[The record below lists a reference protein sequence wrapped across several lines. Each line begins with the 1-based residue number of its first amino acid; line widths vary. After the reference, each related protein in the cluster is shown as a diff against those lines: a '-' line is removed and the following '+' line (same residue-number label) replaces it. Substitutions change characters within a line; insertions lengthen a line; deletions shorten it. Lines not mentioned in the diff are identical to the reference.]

1 MINPDDLREYIIKP
15 TLSVLAQYDRRM
27 NTNAAVEQLMGT
39 AAQESLLG
47 YHLTQIEGPALGI
60 YQIEPATHDSIWE
73 HYLAHRPEL
82 ASIVRGL
89 ASQHA
94 FESKENRDAE
104 LITNLAYATAIARLV
119 YWPKPE
125 PMPSADDREG
135 QAEYWKE
142 HFNTELGDGTVEEYV
157 DSYQAYVL

>member
-1 MINPDDLREYIIKP
+1 MINPDDLRESVIRP
-15 TLSVLAQYDRRM
+15 TLSVLAQFDRRM
-27 NTNAAVEQLMGT
+27 NTDAAVELLMGT

-60 YQIEPATHDSIWE
+60 YQIEPDTHDSIWE
-73 HYLAHRPEL
+73 HYLAYRPDL

-94 FESKENRDAE
+94 FDSKENRDNE

-119 YWPKPE
+119 YWPKSDPI
-125 PMPSADDREG
+125 PSDTEG
-135 QAEYWKE
+135 QGEYYKN
-142 HFNTELGDGTVEEYV
+142 HYNTELGDGTAEEFVNSYEEYV
-157 DSYQAYVL
+157 L